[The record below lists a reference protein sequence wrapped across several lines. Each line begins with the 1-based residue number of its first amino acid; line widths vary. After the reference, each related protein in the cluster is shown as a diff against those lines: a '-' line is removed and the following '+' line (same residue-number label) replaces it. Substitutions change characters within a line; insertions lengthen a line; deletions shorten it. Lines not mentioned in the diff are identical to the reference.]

1 MESSTEIAETHRM
14 QQLVSLLAGCRG
26 EKEVRTLVTLALAT
40 WLAGFRTEEER
51 DKQLVM
57 MAIAAEKTVPRLEDL
72 VIRRAASDLLGE
84 LQ

>member
-51 DKQLVM
+51 DK
-57 MAIAAEKTVPRLEDL
+57 
-72 VIRRAASDLLGE
+72 
-84 LQ
+84 